1 MDGSAPADLGA
12 VAAAR
17 RGHGCKQHAPRPHEG
32 RPLQV
37 SIQELGA
44 RLSHVT
50 TMKVL
55 AGFCREPSPPP
66 GRPRPTQPPAGLAAP
81 SLQLLG
87 SH

>member
-1 MDGSAPADLGA
+1 MDGLAPADPGA

-17 RGHGCKQHAPRPHEG
+17 RGHGCEQHAPRPHEA

-37 SIQELGA
+37 SIPELGA

-55 AGFCREPSPPP
+55 ACFCCEPSPPP
-66 GRPRPTQPPAGLAAP
+66 GRPPLPQPPAGLAAP
-81 SLQLLG
+81 GLQLLG
-87 SH
+87 SP